1 MRARLIA
8 LLSVGAV
15 VLAGCAGGGGGT
27 VATRPIGQSDINPQP
42 RDKIRDGGTLRLP
55 LDLLPSNFNPNQVD
69 GSSDA
74 LSSIDQ
80 AVLPELFTATAD
92 GGVKPN
98 PDYLTSATVTSTA
111 PQTVTYLISPKA
123 TWSNGTPISY
133 RDFQA
138 YWQAQNGT
146 NPAYQIASTTGYD
159 DIASVARGDD
169 DKQVV
174 VTFKQPFGEW
184 QSLFY
189 PLTPAS
195 LNATPAAFNSSWR
208 ASSPISAGPF
218 AVQSIDQTTQTVTV
232 SRDAKWWGTPAKL
245 DHIIFKVFDT
255 SALPDALANNE
266 LDIYGIGSVDQLR
279 RTQGTSGAVVRSATN
294 RVAYNIT
301 FNGAAS
307 SPLAELPLRQAVAQG
322 IDRQEIARRVLGQ
335 IVPNAQAD
343 GSHLYPP
350 GAKEY
355 QDNSGALPYDP
366 AHAQQ
371 VLDSLGWTRP
381 APNAM
386 RAKGSKPLSLRLVF
400 GQDPTNLDMAKTVQ
414 NELAQLGVA
423 VVLDQVDGT
432 QLFPTYI
439 DPGNFDMGL
448 FFWRSTP
455 FPFSSSLGIYARPLG
470 NNVRQNYGRIG
481 TPEIDALFA
490 QGNAE
495 LDEAKRA
502 AIGNQVDRLIWQQA
516 HSVLLFAAAGADAVR
531 SNVAN
536 FGARGF
542 ADPDYIDAG
551 FVK

>member
-1 MRARLIA
+1 L
-8 LLSVGAV
+8 
-15 VLAGCAGGGGGT
+15 
-27 VATRPIGQSDINPQP
+27 GQSDINPQP
-42 RDKIRDGGTLRLP
+42 RDKVRDGGTLRLP

-69 GSSDA
+69 GATIGLD
-74 LSSIDQ
+74 SIDQ

-111 PQTVTYLISPKA
+111 PQTITYVINPKA
-123 TWSNGTPISY
+123 TWNDGKPITW

-138 YWQAQNGT
+138 YWQALNGS
-146 NPAYQIASTTGYD
+146 NPNYQIASTTGYE
-159 DIASVARGDD
+159 DIGSVTRGAD

-174 VTFKQPFGEW
+174 VIFKRPFGEW

-195 LNATPAAFNSSWR
+195 LNAAPAAFNSSWR
-208 ASSPISAGPF
+208 AASPISAGPF
-218 AVQSIDQTTQTVTV
+218 TVQSIDQAAQTVMV
-232 SRDAKWWGTPAKL
+232 SRDPKWWGTPAKL
-245 DHIIFKVFDT
+245 DHVIFKVFDT

-266 LDIYGIGSVDQLR
+266 LDVYGIGSVDLLR
-279 RTQGTSGAVVRSATN
+279 RAQSTPGAVVRSATN
-294 RVAYNIT
+294 RVAQNIT

-307 SPLAELPLRQAVAQG
+307 SPLADLPLRQAVAQG
-322 IDRQEIARRVLGQ
+322 INRAEIARRVLGQ
-335 IVPNAQAD
+335 IVPDAQAD

-355 QDNSGALPYDP
+355 QDNAGALPYDP

-386 RAKGSKPLSLRLVF
+386 RVKGGKPLSLRLVF
-400 GQDPTNLDMAKTVQ
+400 AQDPTNLDMAKSVQ

-423 VVLDQVDGT
+423 VVLDQVDPN

-439 DPGNFDMGL
+439 NRGNFDMGL
-448 FFWRSTP
+448 FVWRNTP
-455 FPFSSSLGIYARPLG
+455 FPFSSSLGIYAQPLG
-470 NNVRQNYGRIG
+470 NNVRQNYGRVG

-495 LDEAKRA
+495 LDDATRT

-516 HSVLLFAAAGADAVR
+516 HSTILFAASGANAVR
-531 SNVAN
+531 ANVAN

-551 FVK
+551 FMK